1 MEVFTLNNFISN
13 YYKMAPKSVEGI
25 ENAQTA
31 RYYTELL
38 ELVNSCFIF
47 SGIPDTVDENMMR
60 EIFISYTPLCIFDS
74 QTQGILCLPAAFSG
88 QDVYYRPT
96 QFTIS
101 NPAVTYH
108 GDLYWSEYSPDGA
121 SGVLIYINRY
131 RSYFDNLHHTL
142 LRYAEKL
149 AQIDRSINVNLMN
162 SAVAMVFR
170 ASSDAEL
177 KSFQEMYDAI
187 THGKPAVFQRKGRYD
202 DGEWAIFNNVR
213 NTFIVPDLLHAR
225 RTIINEF
232 LNFIGINTANTDKR
246 ERLNSDEV
254 HANDGE
260 RFGHISEW
268 KRNMEEC
275 FQRANKRFGLNIS
288 VEFSDV
294 VKRGDLDVSTV
305 VDGSAS

>member
-1 MEVFTLNNFISN
+1 MNNFISN

-31 RYYTELL
+31 RYYMELM
-38 ELVNSCFIF
+38 ELVQSCFIF
-47 SGIPDTVDENMMR
+47 SGIPDTIDENMLR
-60 EIFISYTPLCIFDS
+60 EVFISYTPLCIFDS

-101 NPAVTYH
+101 NPAVNYH
-108 GDLYWSEYSPDGA
+108 GNLYWSEYSPDDA

-131 RSYFDNLHHTL
+131 RSHFDNLHHTL

-213 NTFIVPDLLHAR
+213 NTFIVPDLLQAR
-225 RTIINEF
+225 RTIVNEF
-232 LNFIGINTANTDKR
+232 LTYIGINTANTDKR

-268 KRNMEEC
+268 KSDLEENSLHLGRRLG
-275 FQRANKRFGLNIS
+275 QNIS
-288 VEFSDV
+288 VEYSDV
-294 VKRGDLDVSTV
+294 VKRGDIDVSTV
-305 VDGSAS
+305 FDGSSS

>member
-1 MEVFTLNNFISN
+1 MNEVVSN

-38 ELVNSCFIF
+38 ELVNSCFTF
-47 SGIPDTVDENMMR
+47 SGIPDTIDENMLR
-60 EIFISYTPLCIFDS
+60 EVFISYTPLCIFDS
-74 QTQGILCLPAAFSG
+74 QTQGLLCLPAAFSG

-96 QFTIS
+96 RFTIS
-101 NPAVTYH
+101 NPTVNYH
-108 GDLYWSEYSPDGA
+108 GDLYWSEYSPGGA

-131 RSYFDNLHHTL
+131 RSYFENLHHTL

-162 SAVAMVFR
+162 SAVAMLFR

-177 KSFQEMYDAI
+177 KSLQEMYDSI

-213 NTFIVPDLLHAR
+213 NTFIVPDLLQAR
-225 RTIINEF
+225 RTIVNEF
-232 LNFIGINTANTDKR
+232 LTQIGINTANTDKR

-260 RFGHISEW
+260 RFGHIYEW
-268 KRNMEEC
+268 KRNMEAC
-275 FQRANKRFGLNIS
+275 FQRANKHFGLSLS
-288 VEFSDV
+288 VDFSEV
-294 VKRGDLDVSTV
+294 VKRGDTNVSIIS
-305 VDGSAS
+305 DGPTS

>member
-1 MEVFTLNNFISN
+1 MNEVVSN
-13 YYKMAPKSVEGI
+13 YYKMAPKSVDGI
-25 ENAQTA
+25 GNAQTA
-31 RYYTELL
+31 RYYMELL
-38 ELVNSCFIF
+38 ELVNSCFTF
-47 SGIPDTVDENMMR
+47 DGIPDTIDENMLR
-60 EIFISYTPLCIFDS
+60 EVFISYTPLCIFDS
-74 QTQGILCLPAAFSG
+74 QTQGILCLPTSFSG

-101 NPAVTYH
+101 NPAVNYR
-108 GDLYWSEYSPDGA
+108 GELYWSEYSPDTA
-121 SGVLIYINRY
+121 SGVLIYINRD
-131 RSYFDNLHHTL
+131 RAYFDNLHLTL

-149 AQIDRSINVNLMN
+149 AQIDRSNNVNLMN

-187 THGKPAVFQRKGRYD
+187 TRGKPAVFQRKGRYD

-213 NTFIVPDLLHAR
+213 NTFIVPDLLQAR
-225 RTIINEF
+225 RTIVNEF
-232 LNFIGINTANTDKR
+232 LNHIGINTANTDKR

-268 KRNMEEC
+268 KRNMEAC
-275 FQRANKRFGLNIS
+275 FQRANRRFGLNIS
-288 VEFSDV
+288 VDYSDV
-294 VKRGDLDVSTV
+294 VKRGDTDVFAIS
-305 VDGSAS
+305 DGSAS